1 MAEGEGSGKRPPAAT
16 DEEAAHRDPDS
27 SFGDIRDLA
36 GGALVTFVGKV
47 GRLSRAAF
55 LAVVALF
62 CGLEVVGAYS
72 VAWGFVATVNRVA
85 RFGLQRG
92 VVRFLTAGGVR
103 ERWKSPPA
111 AVDSAL
117 AASLLIGALASA
129 AVVAGLLLAT
139 DQVAAFYRKPGEL
152 PLAEPLRILAW
163 SAPFVTAAWIFLS
176 ATRALRIM
184 RYAVYVF
191 SIAGPLLLLA
201 GGLGIALFGAGTD
214 WETPAQQRA
223 AQSGF
228 AVAVAW
234 VQLGS
239 AAACGVL
246 AARYFGRHFSLRRSL
261 TRVREAPV
269 AALARFSAPVM
280 AADVMAAVLIQ
291 LDVLMLG
298 KLVTMTEV
306 GIYSVAR
313 RVASSMLKAVQAFD
327 PVFSSVV
334 SELSHLRKE
343 EDVSR
348 RFVVI
353 SRWLLTV
360 NLPIFAILFIVGDS
374 LLGWAGEKWVGEPS
388 QLAVGLK
395 ILYVLG
401 IGMLL
406 QGTFALIEPL
416 LAMTGRPGLNTFN
429 NSLWLLANFAFNL
442 WFISEFGVIGAAY
455 GATLSMFF
463 VNSLRV
469 LQIWRLHRIRPL
481 DRSQVKPLAAAAAAA
496 AASWLASAAAS
507 PGSAA
512 GAVLACGTFLAAYG
526 LLLWKLGL
534 EPEDRLLLQRASRGF
549 LCKLTG
555 RRSSS

>member
-1 MAEGEGSGKRPPAAT
+1 MAEESGRRPPP
-16 DEEAAHRDPDS
+16 EKEGHRELDP

-36 GGALVTFVGKV
+36 GGALVTFVGKA

-92 VVRFLTAGGVR
+92 VVRFLTASGVR
-103 ERWKSPPA
+103 GRCKSPPA
-111 AVDSAL
+111 AVDAAL
-117 AASLLIGALASA
+117 AASLLIGAFASA

-139 DQVAAFYRKPGEL
+139 EQVAAFYDKPGQL
-152 PLAEPLRILAW
+152 PLEEPLRILAW

-191 SIAGPLLLLA
+191 SVAGPLLLLA
-201 GGLGIALFGAGTD
+201 GSVAIAMLGGGTG
-214 WETPAQQRA
+214 WENLSQQHA

-239 AAACGVL
+239 AAACGFL

-261 TRVREAPV
+261 TRLRGAPV
-269 AALARFSAPVM
+269 AAMARFSAPVM
-280 AADVMAAVLIQ
+280 VADVMGAVLTQ

-298 KLVTMTEV
+298 KLVSLTEV

-343 EDVSR
+343 EEVAR

-360 NLPIFAILFIVGDS
+360 NLPIFATLFIVGDS
-374 LLGWAGEKWVGEPS
+374 LLGWAGEKWLGEPS
-388 QLAVGLK
+388 QLALGLK

-429 NSLWLLANFAFNL
+429 NSLWLLVNFALNL
-442 WFISEFGVIGAAY
+442 WLIKEFGVIGAAY

-469 LQIWRLHRIRPL
+469 LQVWRLHRIRPF
-481 DRSQVKPLAAAAAAA
+481 DRSQMKPLVAAAAAAGA
-496 AASWLASAAAS
+496 AWLASAAPA
-507 PGSAA
+507 PGSA
-512 GAVLACGTFLAAYG
+512 GVLVLAGGTFISVYG
-526 LLLWKLGL
+526 LMLWRLGL
-534 EPEDRLLLQRASRGF
+534 EPEDRLLLLRAFRG
-549 LCKLTG
+549 LRTKLAV
-555 RRSSS
+555 RRSSR